1 MVYGILLDSARE
13 SVVISYGPTKWK
25 RIADELQLPS
35 KGFDIFTSYQDSVLL
50 NISECE
56 YVYCLRA
63 SDNEVR
69 ASVGL
74 ADILNE
80 GTPDTYMELFGQDFF
95 RYFIKLGYDKLFRVS
110 GRNFRDFL
118 FIIDQLHDSN
128 RYTYP
133 KMHQPLF
140 HVTGEDE
147 TGATLEYK

>member
-1 MVYGILLDSARE
+1 MVYGIILDSARE
-13 SVVISYGPTKWK
+13 TVLLSYGPAKWK
-25 RIADELQLPS
+25 RITDELQLPS
-35 KGFDIFTSYQDSVLL
+35 AVFDLFTCYQDSVLL
-50 NISECE
+50 KISECE
-56 YVYCLRA
+56 SVHPHLTLTL
-63 SDNEVR
+63 SVR

-95 RYFIKLGYDKLFRVS
+95 RCFIKLGYDKLFRVS